1 VVEDCSE
8 GEGGAGVEVALDGG
22 HAGGVVVQGEGSVGV
37 GGLVDAVAAVGVEG
51 VEEVVGDC
59 GQPGGRPGVGVVGEQ
74 GVEGVGVVVQHL
86 GGDLDGGF
94 AGDVEV
100 GCGEVSGGH
109 GVAEA
114 FEGAGVGVGDRGVG
128 QVGGG
133 GGASALVGEDGAGGV
148 GGAAV
153 AGGAGADEHESGGF
167 DAVGDGVDEDQG
179 GVQGGVA
186 ELPQVAGVVGDGVQV
201 CLDAGQRPAEGVVC
215 SVEGV
220 PGPGLGGGGVEAGYP
235 VAPVAGPRTGA
246 GAGA

>member
-1 VVEDCSE
+1 MT
-8 GEGGAGVEVALDGG
+8 
-22 HAGGVVVQGEGSVGV
+22 
-37 GGLVDAVAAVGVEG
+37 
-51 VEEVVGDC
+51 
-59 GQPGGRPGVGVVGEQ
+59 
-74 GVEGVGVVVQHL
+74 
-86 GGDLDGGF
+86 

-148 GGAAV
+148 VVPPSRAV
-153 AGGAGADEHESGGF
+153 LARMSMSGV
-167 DAVGDGVDEDQG
+167 ASTRLAMASMRTRG